1 VQIEVSKVKDSSK
14 IIGYFAY
21 YADYVFCEGEAC
33 IISNTEELMKSYLS
47 KAGIN
52 GKRESFKQA
61 RFGEI
66 LNGLSMGAVYAFDK
80 PSFEVFSKIAKI
92 KDIDDIGIAQHSSE
106 ILEDELQFVRVHLDN
121 TSWDECR
128 CEESLLEEQVLISQ
142 ALNYKQKNV
151 PQKFNFVTTKIIV

>member
-1 VQIEVSKVKDSSK
+1 MKDSSK